1 MYIQRS
7 ISILFLLSL
16 LTGCQPALKEFQPEK
31 DSLFKITFSYPVNW
45 NWENDIPFDDLRP
58 SDQPPPSERIIY
70 KNEQVS
76 IQVSMPSNPQAIMQE
91 WMDSYLGAIGTMLR
105 TDTTIQIDGY
115 GARWLTVVSPSQN
128 TSEPEVQ
135 EVIYLL
141 TQDRFYVID
150 LTIPESEVDGRLHK
164 QFTEFIKTI
173 KILE

>member
-1 MYIQRS
+1 
-7 ISILFLLSL
+7 
-16 LTGCQPALKEFQPEK
+16 
-31 DSLFKITFSYPVNW
+31 
-45 NWENDIPFDDLRP
+45 
-58 SDQPPPSERIIY
+58 
-70 KNEQVS
+70 
-76 IQVSMPSNPQAIMQE
+76 MQE
-91 WMDSYLGAIGTMLR
+91 WMDSYMGAIGTMLR